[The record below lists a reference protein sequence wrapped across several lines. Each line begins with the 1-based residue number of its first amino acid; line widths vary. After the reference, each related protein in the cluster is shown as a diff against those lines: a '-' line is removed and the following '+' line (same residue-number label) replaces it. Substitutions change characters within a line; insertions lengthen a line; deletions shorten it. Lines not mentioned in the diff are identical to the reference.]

1 MQILYLLKNSPQLV
15 FDMKNDVFGIPL
27 DEDSDEVLHSLR
39 SAALSI
45 SEIECLAEILLRL
58 IAGVVDVIEKEY
70 IEGSLANIP
79 PAIAAQ
85 TLSAP
90 AHNMFAEQTLGLA
103 DHLMRK
109 APNITIG
116 FVDGKVKTKL
126 LIDFQTKLKMSKA
139 IL

>member
-1 MQILYLLKNSPQLV
+1 M
-15 FDMKNDVFGIPL
+15 
-27 DEDSDEVLHSLR
+27 HSLR
-39 SAALSI
+39 NVVLSV
-45 SEIECLAEILLRL
+45 SKKECLAEILLRL
-58 IAGVVDVIEKEY
+58 ITGVVDVIEHQMKEY

-109 APNITIG
+109 APNITIR
-116 FVDGKVKTKL
+116 FVDGKVKSKISKTL
-126 LIDFQTKLKMSKA
+126 DWLSKMSKT

>member
-1 MQILYLLKNSPQLV
+1 MYVDSFLYCEGLMSQK
-15 FDMKNDVFGIPL
+15 
-27 DEDSDEVLHSLR
+27 
-39 SAALSI
+39 
-45 SEIECLAEILLRL
+45 ECLAELFTG
-58 IAGVVDVIEKEY
+58 AVDVIEHQMKEH

-90 AHNMFAEQTLGLA
+90 ARNIFAEHTLGLA

-116 FVDGKVKTKL
+116 FLDGKVKSKFNKTLDWLSNKTEL
-126 LIDFQTKLKMSKA
+126 EMSN
-139 IL
+139 